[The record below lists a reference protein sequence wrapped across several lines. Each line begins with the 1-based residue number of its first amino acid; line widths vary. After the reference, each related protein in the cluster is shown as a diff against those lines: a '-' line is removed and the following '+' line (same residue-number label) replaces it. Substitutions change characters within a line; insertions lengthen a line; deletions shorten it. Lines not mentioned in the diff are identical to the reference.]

1 MLSLQIA
8 IAALHDS
15 KVTRRCLLI
24 LAVIVPNESL
34 HFSKH
39 TATMIASKPLIALAL
54 LSGANALVAPQ
65 QRVLKTVMAS
75 TPVEESAAVETA
87 PAAPMTTLEAAVLEA
102 TGTEPAAVA
111 PAPVAA
117 PPVAPAAPPP
127 APKGRVAQKRTE
139 NWSDLALPFAGRPAL
154 LQRELAADAGF
165 DPLSLADSKVQLYV
179 YREAELKH
187 ARLAMLAAAGWPLAE
202 LWDTGIAKTFGL
214 EPIIEENGGR
224 AVSVLN
230 GGMGK
235 ISPVYWVSV
244 VAFAAAVEA
253 LSEYKKGQAKAAD
266 SQWMLTGSY
275 VPGDLGFDPLGL
287 YTIFGKS
294 ESGKMLMET
303 VGLGACSYSIDA
315 AVASMASR
323 LTAYPRRRRSRTA
336 DSPCSRSRFMLWRR
350 RSRRT
355 RSSRTVP
362 SSSSRSGK
370 RSRTS

>member
-1 MLSLQIA
+1 M
-8 IAALHDS
+8 
-15 KVTRRCLLI
+15 V
-24 LAVIVPNESL
+24 
-34 HFSKH
+34 
-39 TATMIASKPLIALAL
+39 ASKPLIALAL

-75 TPVEESAAVETA
+75 TPVEETAEAAA
-87 PAAPMTTLEAAVLEA
+87 PAPMTTLEAAVLEA

-127 APKGRVAQKRTE
+127 APKGRIAQKRTE
-139 NWSDLALPFAGRPAL
+139 NWSDLALPFSGRPAIL
-154 LQRELAADAGF
+154 DRALAADSGF
-165 DPLSLADSKVQLYV
+165 DPLALADSKVQLYV

-230 GGMGK
+230 GGMGM

-244 VAFAAAVEA
+244 VLFAGAIEAV
-253 LSEYKKGQAKAAD
+253 SEYKKGQAKAAD

-303 VGLGACSYSIDA
+303 VGLGAVYIFRSTPP
-315 AVASMASR
+315 
-323 LTAYPRRRRSRTA
+323 LRRWRR
-336 DSPCSRSRFMLWRR
+336 DSPLTHAGRDQERPPRHARDHDLRFGGVHHEESRGPEQCLPLRAVLEDCREYHDVLAGSLLPISMN
-350 RSRRT
+350 
-355 RSSRTVP
+355 V
-362 SSSSRSGK
+362 
-370 RSRTS
+370 

>member
-1 MLSLQIA
+1 MDAWGLPRPKSAFREPISGDSWSSSLPERIGKQCLHA
-8 IAALHDS
+8 NCSKASKNCFIAAVLYCIS
-15 KVTRRCLLI
+15 
-24 LAVIVPNESL
+24 PS
-34 HFSKH
+34 
-39 TATMIASKPLIALAL
+39 TAKMKQVIALAL
-54 LSGANALVAPQ
+54 LSGARPSLRRK
-65 QRVLKTVMAS
+65 RVLKTAS
-75 TPVEESAAVETA
+75 PLRRSRTAEPV
-87 PAAPMTTLEAAVLEA
+87 APMTTLEAAVLEA
-102 TGTEPAAVA
+102 TGTEPARSRRRRWPRRSHPPRRRRRRRAASPRSARRTGRFRAAVRR
-111 PAPVAA
+111 
-117 PPVAPAAPPP
+117 PP
-127 APKGRVAQKRTE
+127 G
-139 NWSDLALPFAGRPAL
+139 FAEPRARRRL
-154 LQRELAADAGF
+154 RF

-303 VGLGACSYSIDA
+303 AEIKNGRLAMLAITDVRFGGSDHQEPGRQNVPASFPLR
-315 AVASMASR
+315 AV
-323 LTAYPRRRRSRTA
+323 LEDRREYHDVQPGSLLPV
-336 DSPCSRSRFMLWRR
+336 S
-350 RSRRT
+350 
-355 RSSRTVP
+355 
-362 SSSSRSGK
+362 
-370 RSRTS
+370 

>member
-1 MLSLQIA
+1 MKQ
-8 IAALHDS
+8 
-15 KVTRRCLLI
+15 V
-24 LAVIVPNESL
+24 
-34 HFSKH
+34 
-39 TATMIASKPLIALAL
+39 IALAL
-54 LSGANALVAPQ
+54 LSSSQALLAPQ
-65 QRVLKTVMAS
+65 SQLKTRVAAA
-75 TPVEESAAVETA
+75 PVEDAEPV
-87 PAAPMTTLEAAVLEA
+87 APMTTLEAAVLEA
-102 TGTEPAAVA
+102 TGTEPAAI
-111 PAPVAA
+111 PVAA

-303 VGLGACSYSIDA
+303 VGLSACSYS
-315 AVASMASR
+315 SCR
-323 LTAYPRRRRSRTA
+323 WRRDSHLSPHRPRSRTA
-336 DSPCSRSRFMLWRR
+336 ASPCSRSRCT
-350 RSRRT
+350 RSRRPSRKT
-355 RSSRTVP
+355 RSCRTVRFCL
-362 SSSSRSGK
+362 SRSG
-370 RSRTS
+370 RPSRTS

>member
-1 MLSLQIA
+1 
-8 IAALHDS
+8 
-15 KVTRRCLLI
+15 
-24 LAVIVPNESL
+24 
-34 HFSKH
+34 
-39 TATMIASKPLIALAL
+39 MIASKPLIALAL

-65 QRVLKTVMAS
+65 QRALKTISMAS
-75 TPVEESAAVETA
+75 TPVDTPETAESAAA

-127 APKGRVAQKRTE
+127 TPKGRVAQKRTE
-139 NWSDLALPFAGRPAL
+139 NWSDLALPFSGRPAIL
-154 LQRELAADAGF
+154 DRALAADSGF

-230 GGMGK
+230 GGMGM

-244 VAFAAAVEA
+244 VLFAGAVEA

-303 VGLGACSYSIDA
+303 AEIKNGRLAMLAITIYALEEAITKNPVVQNSAFLFEPFWKTVENIMMYSPA
-315 AVASMASR
+315 PYSQ
-323 LTAYPRRRRSRTA
+323 
-336 DSPCSRSRFMLWRR
+336 
-350 RSRRT
+350 
-355 RSSRTVP
+355 
-362 SSSSRSGK
+362 
-370 RSRTS
+370 

>member
-1 MLSLQIA
+1 
-8 IAALHDS
+8 
-15 KVTRRCLLI
+15 
-24 LAVIVPNESL
+24 
-34 HFSKH
+34 
-39 TATMIASKPLIALAL
+39 
-54 LSGANALVAPQ
+54 
-65 QRVLKTVMAS
+65 
-75 TPVEESAAVETA
+75 
-87 PAAPMTTLEAAVLEA
+87 MTTLEAAVLEA

-230 GGMGK
+230 G
-235 ISPVYWVSV
+235 
-244 VAFAAAVEA
+244 AAAVALRDGRTMVIGGKSGILGHLAGQKTGRQRYPHDNPDIFFLCLAEKQAGRALAEDVVNDLNRRNPGIFDGFQPFFDLLDRNTVIADFPGGDARTLYRSIRKIYALDPETRWQMQSLLLEIVRKERTTVLLVSHDIEEA
-253 LSEYKKGQAKAAD
+253 LYLGDVVFFLSSHPGRLRETIRPGFKASLGGDREAMLEHPEYRQLDLHIRRMMSDEGRCASGPGPRKGAKRPAG
-266 SQWMLTGSY
+266 SQR
-275 VPGDLGFDPLGL
+275 PL
-287 YTIFGKS
+287 
-294 ESGKMLMET
+294 ET
-303 VGLGACSYSIDA
+303 EQ
-315 AVASMASR
+315 
-323 LTAYPRRRRSRTA
+323 
-336 DSPCSRSRFMLWRR
+336 
-350 RSRRT
+350 
-355 RSSRTVP
+355 
-362 SSSSRSGK
+362 
-370 RSRTS
+370 

>member
-1 MLSLQIA
+1 
-8 IAALHDS
+8 
-15 KVTRRCLLI
+15 
-24 LAVIVPNESL
+24 
-34 HFSKH
+34 
-39 TATMIASKPLIALAL
+39 MIASKPLIALAL

-75 TPVEESAAVETA
+75 TPVEETAEAAA
-87 PAAPMTTLEAAVLEA
+87 PAPMTTLEAAVLEA

-127 APKGRVAQKRTE
+127 APKGRIAQKRTE
-139 NWSDLALPFAGRPAL
+139 NWSDLALPFSGRPAIL
-154 LQRELAADAGF
+154 DRALAADSGF

-235 ISPVYWVSV
+235 ISPVYWASV
-244 VAFAAAVEA
+244 VLFAGAVEA

-275 VPGDLGFDPLGL
+275 VPGELGFDPLGL

-294 ESGKMLMET
+294 ESGKMLMGTAQIKNGRLAMLAITIYALEEAITKNPVVQNSAFLFEPFWKT
-303 VGLGACSYSIDA
+303 VENLMMYSPA
-315 AVASMASR
+315 PYSQ
-323 LTAYPRRRRSRTA
+323 
-336 DSPCSRSRFMLWRR
+336 
-350 RSRRT
+350 
-355 RSSRTVP
+355 
-362 SSSSRSGK
+362 
-370 RSRTS
+370 

>member
-1 MLSLQIA
+1 M
-8 IAALHDS
+8 
-15 KVTRRCLLI
+15 V
-24 LAVIVPNESL
+24 
-34 HFSKH
+34 
-39 TATMIASKPLIALAL
+39 ASKPLIALAL

-75 TPVEESAAVETA
+75 TPVEETAEAAA
-87 PAAPMTTLEAAVLEA
+87 PAPMTTLEAAVLEA

-117 PPVAPAAPPP
+117 PPVAPAAPAP
-127 APKGRVAQKRTE
+127 APKGRIAQKRTE
-139 NWSDLALPFAGRPAL
+139 NWSDLALPFSGRPAIL
-154 LQRELAADAGF
+154 DRALAADSGF
-165 DPLSLADSKVQLYV
+165 DPLALADSKVQLYV

-230 GGMGK
+230 GGMGM

-244 VAFAAAVEA
+244 VLFAGAVEA

-303 VGLGACSYSIDA
+303 VGLGAVYLSIDA

-323 LTAYPRRRRSRTA
+323 LTAYPRRPRSRTA
-336 DSPCSRSRFMLWRR
+336 ASRCSRSR
-350 RSRRT
+350 ST
-355 RSSRTVP
+355 R
-362 SSSSRSGK
+362 
-370 RSRTS
+370 